1 MDILYSG
8 FLPNQRLRVRV
19 ALEMCTRYKKV
30 VRGYKDIESYF
41 TQMTLEVMI

>member
-1 MDILYSG
+1 
-8 FLPNQRLRVRV
+8 
-19 ALEMCTRYKKV
+19 MCTRYKKV